1 MLAELS
7 AIVGTISAINGAIN
21 TLKEGKANA
30 DDVGRLIGKFG
41 SAAGKLDEFERKKK
55 LRKPLTPAQA
65 MSLSIARRNAANTMR
80 QLKDLCLMAG
90 CMDVYLDAERIRKQ
104 SELEQKHYLKDI
116 AAKRKRR
123 QDKIQGIGMSLFIV
137 VSIGFVCWGGYIVY
151 QGWQQANNNSR
162 LNDLKERRAIM
173 RNIRRCGYTKC

>member
-1 MLAELS
+1 MFAELS

-41 SAAGKLDEFERKKK
+41 SATGKLDEFERKKK
-55 LRKPLTPAQA
+55 LRRPLTQSEA
-65 MSLSIARRNAANTMR
+65 MDLSIARRNTANTMR

-90 CMDVYLDAERIRKQ
+90 CMDVYNDAERIRKN
-104 SELEQKHYLKDI
+104 SELEQRLWLKDVGV
-116 AAKRKRR
+116 KRRKRR
-123 QDKIQGIGMSLFIV
+123 EKIQGIGLTLFIV
-137 VSIGFVCWGGYIVY
+137 ASLVFLGWGGYIVY
-151 QGWQQANNNSR
+151 QGWQQANINSR
-162 LNDLKERRAIM
+162 LNDLKENREIM